1 MKIAAGTDL
10 KQFRWF
16 EIASHNILHITY
28 FPFLLFVILFS
39 FSDLLNYIIVC
50 ELYKTGNR
58 SKYP

>member
-1 MKIAAGTDL
+1 MKIAAGTNL

-39 FSDLLNYIIVC
+39 FSDPLNYIIVY
-50 ELYKTGNR
+50 ELY
-58 SKYP
+58 